1 MRVAFYIIVGYACLG
16 FLYVPG
22 IESLAALVFVTA
34 SCSPLLLSESVDGEG
49 GGGILR
55 VPSACVYWSVV
66 ALGVLNLAL
75 IAGGV
80 GRPASDLLSVEGL
93 VRVAALSTTA
103 RYENQGSSGNP
114 FLLALSLW
122 LVFRIGTTVDRI
134 PKTML
139 LIGFLPLVF
148 YALVSTEKWP
158 LFLAGVFFFAGLLLA
173 FPPEYSLR
181 TALRYLAL
189 ATPFVMLTSGLS
201 LVLRGNPGEVFTLA
215 SSLLHY
221 VLAPYQ
227 ALGVWMIHEYRD
239 ACCTFGRLSF
249 SGPFDALGLATR
261 NAGVFDR
268 SVMVH
273 GRWTN
278 IYTAFRYLVQ
288 DFSLVG
294 PFLLACWLVVVDAT
308 LRTLGSTALARQL
321 AGFVIFAA
329 LMSGNVT
336 PFVHNSVALAVF
348 LSLASTLSVAIRLPT
363 QDSWERST
371 PELRGSVSQGI

>member
-1 MRVAFYIIVGYACLG
+1 
-16 FLYVPG
+16 
-22 IESLAALVFVTA
+22 
-34 SCSPLLLSESVDGEG
+34 
-49 GGGILR
+49 
-55 VPSACVYWSVV
+55 
-66 ALGVLNLAL
+66 
-75 IAGGV
+75 
-80 GRPASDLLSVEGL
+80 
-93 VRVAALSTTA
+93 
-103 RYENQGSSGNP
+103 
-114 FLLALSLW
+114 
-122 LVFRIGTTVDRI
+122 
-134 PKTML
+134 
-139 LIGFLPLVF
+139 
-148 YALVSTEKWP
+148 
-158 LFLAGVFFFAGLLLA
+158 
-173 FPPEYSLR
+173 
-181 TALRYLAL
+181 
-189 ATPFVMLTSGLS
+189 
-201 LVLRGNPGEVFTLA
+201 
-215 SSLLHY
+215 
-221 VLAPYQ
+221 
-227 ALGVWMIHEYRD
+227 MIHEYRD
-239 ACCTFGRLSF
+239 ACCTFGSLSF